1 MPHIQQPRCP
11 NCQSEMKL
19 TRIETLS
26 ARITSGPPNYGIR
39 TFECPRCPRIL
50 RKAVRL
56 EDPMKTKTTTDWLF
70 EANWSGRTNQFGSTP
85 SQNITQAA
93 IVPS

>member
-56 EDPMKTKTTTDWLF
+56 EDPMKTKTPTDWLRGQLVRPRL
-70 EANWSGRTNQFGSTP
+70 SSP
-85 SQNITQAA
+85 S
-93 IVPS
+93 

>member
-39 TFECPRCPRIL
+39 TFEGPRCPRIL

-56 EDPMKTKTTTDWLF
+56 EDPMKTKTTTDWLRGQLVRP
-70 EANWSGRTNQFGSTP
+70 NYQFGSTP